1 MTMTTTE
8 RRSARQAAQKR
19 IEREIASGQRCPDCA
34 STETESNGS
43 SEYRC
48 RECDHRWGF
57 EGGRTGEPYG
67 FS

>member
-8 RRSARQAAQKR
+8 RRSAHRENQAR
-19 IEREIASGQRCPDCA
+19 IEREIATGKRCPDCA
-34 STETESNGS
+34 SEDTESNGS

-57 EGGRTGEPYG
+57 EGGPKGEPYG
-67 FS
+67 FC